1 MRRSLSVLFVLALG
15 LAACSDDGA
24 ETTSSTAAAPTSTEA
39 APASTAAAPASTAAA
54 PTSTEAAPSGALIPE
69 VCLGGAGAI
78 FGFDN
83 QSTVPVVVPE
93 GPLNQLDGGVVGDN
107 PMRTTL
113 FAVGRTTA
121 AFWVVPDSA
130 DTGVVNPVVWT
141 VTGPDGVERAA
152 TFDDA
157 TPPCDAELL
166 EPNALDPRLASV
178 EGSDATV
185 AADGSTVT
193 LTVTVVGV
201 PELSVCNSAFTAEPV
216 GITLDPS
223 VLPTA
228 NEPSA
233 TYTLPLRPATT
244 RPGQVAGVTV
254 VANIVDRC
262 TYEGL
267 TVTSW
272 PVTQPFLELGF
283 GLTVCAWVDE
293 SGALSF
299 EVTPGLC
306 ELGVTGGAR
315 IRPG

>member
-1 MRRSLSVLFVLALG
+1 MRRWLSLVFVLALG
-15 LAACSDDGA
+15 AAACSDDGA
-24 ETTSSTAAAPTSTEA
+24 SSSTEVSTVDTVEAVDTVETIDTVDTTTVTDSTAPA
-39 APASTAAAPASTAAA
+39 APA
-54 PTSTEAAPSGALIPE
+54 GALVPE
-69 VCLGGAGAI
+69 VCLGGPGAI

-93 GPLNQLDGGVVGDN
+93 GPLNQLDGGVAGDN
-107 PMRTTL
+107 VMRTTL

-121 AFWVVPDSA
+121 AFWVVPDSI
-130 DTGVVNPVVWT
+130 DEGTSEPVVWT
-141 VTGPDGVERAA
+141 ITGPDGVERSV
-152 TFDDA
+152 TFDESTA
-157 TPPCDAELL
+157 PCDPELL

-178 EGSDATV
+178 EGSDASV
-185 AADGSTVT
+185 AADGGTVT
-193 LTVTVVGV
+193 LTVSVVGV

-216 GITLDPS
+216 SITLDPS
-223 VLPTA
+223 VLPTG

-244 RPGQVAGVTV
+244 RPGQLASVTV

-267 TVTSW
+267 TVSSW
-272 PVTQPFLELGF
+272 PITQPFLLLGS

-293 SGALSF
+293 SGALTL

-315 IRPG
+315 NRPG

>member
-24 ETTSSTAAAPTSTEA
+24 ETTSSTAAAP
-39 APASTAAAPASTAAA
+39 ASTAAAPASTAAA
-54 PTSTEAAPSGALIPE
+54 PTTTEAAPSGALIPE
-69 VCLGGAGAI
+69 VCLGGAGGI

-93 GPLNQLDGGVVGDN
+93 GPLNQLDGGAAGDN

-113 FAVGRTTA
+113 FAVGRTPT
-121 AFWVVPDSA
+121 AFWVVPDGD
-130 DTGVVNPVVWT
+130 DTGTMTPVVWT
-141 VTGPDGVERAA
+141 VTGPDGVERSA
-152 TFDDA
+152 TFDES
-157 TPPCDAELL
+157 TPPCDATAL
-166 EPNALDPRLASV
+166 EPNALDPRLATV
-178 EGSDATV
+178 EGSDASV
-185 AADGSTVT
+185 AADGTTVT
-193 LTVTVVGV
+193 LTATVVGV

-216 GITLDPS
+216 SITLDPL

-233 TYTLPLRPATT
+233 TYTLPLRPAST
-244 RPGQVAGVTV
+244 RPGQVASVTI

-267 TVTSW
+267 TVSSW
-272 PVTQPFLELGF
+272 PITQPFLSLGS

-293 SGALSF
+293 SGALSL